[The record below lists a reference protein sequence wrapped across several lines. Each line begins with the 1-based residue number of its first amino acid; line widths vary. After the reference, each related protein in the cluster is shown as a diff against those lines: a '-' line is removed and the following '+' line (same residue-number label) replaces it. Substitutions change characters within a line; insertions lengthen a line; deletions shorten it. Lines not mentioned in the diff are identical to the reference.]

1 MGEGGEQQ
9 RWGSG
14 MGRVGVEGERA
25 ERKGESAGGISRTRW
40 RPGMGEAPRKI
51 WGDPETPSSRRC
63 GA

>member
-40 RPGMGEAPRKI
+40 RPGMGEAPGKM
-51 WGDPETPSSRRC
+51 WG
-63 GA
+63 